1 MLEFRC
7 KIPFLKGGVQ
17 YVRNSPLPPDQP
29 FRFPQPA
36 GPYNQCFPVLEEHH
50 SSFQHTAVAWWVPP
64 PRRPGVGRDMTSV
77 AENVAETKRVPKKR
91 DLVGLPNATQDAKL
105 FWHTVRLLCVCF
117 FFWGGKGNTKK
128 WMGLPR
134 KTSCFFSDAKCKGN
148 QPQVRG
154 YPQAIAG
161 LTKDVKGVLLTIVPG
176 SFSWLGPICP
186 PITASRVVHSVL
198 PNQWSPHI
206 PLAVGVCGWCF
217 WLKQLFFCEKN
228 LPEIMSC
235 HVPPLTFPKKKTFQN
250 ESQL

>member
-1 MLEFRC
+1 
-7 KIPFLKGGVQ
+7 
-17 YVRNSPLPPDQP
+17 
-29 FRFPQPA
+29 
-36 GPYNQCFPVLEEHH
+36 
-50 SSFQHTAVAWWVPP
+50 
-64 PRRPGVGRDMTSV
+64 
-77 AENVAETKRVPKKR
+77 
-91 DLVGLPNATQDAKL
+91 
-105 FWHTVRLLCVCF
+105 
-117 FFWGGKGNTKK
+117 
-128 WMGLPR
+128 MGLPR

-235 HVPPLTFPKKKTFQN
+235 HVPPLTFPKKKNISKWITTLSVKYKRSHNLWYGVTIPSRRLQTSTTAPRRPLHLCHLQKLTGHFRPGEHGCVLQK
-250 ESQL
+250 